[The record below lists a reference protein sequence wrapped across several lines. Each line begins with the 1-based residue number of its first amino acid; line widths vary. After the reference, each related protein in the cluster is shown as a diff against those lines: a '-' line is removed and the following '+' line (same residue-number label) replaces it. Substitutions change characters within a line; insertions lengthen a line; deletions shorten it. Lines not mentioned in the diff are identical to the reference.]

1 MTNTIEEEQTEQH
14 DPPDYRIEYDTLH
27 GGQKMTATTEE
38 PPKDDRL
45 IFRCNR
51 ADKLELKAEAERR
64 NESLSETIRR
74 KVFQEEGANQN

>member
-1 MTNTIEEEQTEQH
+1 MT
-14 DPPDYRIEYDTLH
+14 
-27 GGQKMTATTEE
+27 TATEE

-74 KVFQEEGANQN
+74 KVFQEEGMNQN